1 MNSEIMKY
9 VYLKLFF
16 LLLLSTFISAQDI
29 NKNFS
34 INVGENFRLYP
45 SNVSQT
51 EVFIANHPLNPNV
64 IFASANTIIFNP
76 FFVSEGIYVTT
87 NGGFNWYGSD
97 TCKGEPITLHGGDPG
112 ITIDKDGTFILTRRG
127 FSPGL
132 YSHYSTNFG
141 ITWSNQKTISN
152 DDLERATM
160 TSDAHYASPYFGRS
174 YAAWV
179 KFAPPFPLQFS
190 YTDDG
195 GSNWSTPAQIN
206 NPIQRSAG
214 GDITMGPDGKVYVC
228 WAGVTSI
235 SPFTEDFVGVASSS
249 NGGSNW
255 QVNENAFD
263 MNGISGIL
271 SSKGNI
277 RVNGLPNIAVDTT
290 GGPRNNWIYI
300 ITTQKD
306 LVPAGSD
313 PDVILNRS
321 SDGGQTWSTGIRV
334 NQDDL
339 NNGAI
344 QYFPAVHVD
353 KYGGLNVIFYDD
365 RNTTSDSTGVFLVRS
380 EDGGNSWHEFE
391 ISDRNF
397 KPLPIGGLG
406 QGYQGDNIC
415 ITSSNDK
422 LWPAWMD
429 NRTGIY
435 QIWTVPIEISSV
447 NVEPAGK
454 IPYKFSLKQ
463 NYPNPFNPST
473 KIGYSIPQT
482 SQIQIKVYDILGKE
496 IETLVNEEKP
506 AGNYEVTWDA
516 ANLPSGVYFYQ
527 LRVGGLET
535 SSGQGF
541 IETKKMLLLK

>member
-9 VYLKLFF
+9 IFQKLI
-16 LLLLSTFISAQDI
+16 LLMFISTIVNAQDI

-34 INVGENFRLYP
+34 INIGENFILYP
-45 SNVSQT
+45 SNSTQT
-51 EVFIANHPLNPNV
+51 EVFITTNPARPNV
-64 IFASANTIIFNP
+64 FFASANTIMFVP
-76 FFVSEGIYVTT
+76 FFISEGIYVTID
-87 NGGFNWYGSD
+87 GGVNWYGSD
-97 TCKGEPITLHGGDPG
+97 TCKGQPIMLHGGDPG

-132 YSHYSTNFG
+132 YSHYSTDFG

-160 TSDAHYASPYFGRS
+160 TSDAHYGSPNFGRS

-195 GSNWSTPAQIN
+195 GLSWSTPAQIN
-206 NPIQRSAG
+206 NPVQRNAG
-214 GDITMGPDGKVYVC
+214 GDITMGADGKVYVC

-290 GGPRNNWIYI
+290 NGPRNNWIYI
-300 ITTQKD
+300 VTTQKD
-306 LVPAGSD
+306 LEPAGSD

-353 KYGGLNVIFYDD
+353 NYGGLNIIFYDD
-365 RNTTSDSTGVFLVRS
+365 RNTTSDSTSVFLARS
-380 EDGGNSWHEFE
+380 EDGGNSWHEYE

-406 QGYQGDNIC
+406 QGYQGDNIS

-422 LWPAWMD
+422 VWPVWMD

-435 QIWTVPIEISSV
+435 QIWTVPIEFSSV
-447 NVEPAGK
+447 NVKPADK
-454 IPYKFSLKQ
+454 ISFKFSLMQ
-463 NYPNPFNPST
+463 NYPNPFNPTT
-473 KIGYSIPQT
+473 KINYYLPKNANIKLNVYNVLGQKVAELINGYQT
-482 SQIQIKVYDILGKE
+482 EGKHH
-496 IETLVNEEKP
+496 IEFD
-506 AGNYEVTWDA
+506 AGK
-516 ANLPSGVYFYQ
+516 LSSGVYFYKLQ
-527 LRVGGLET
+527 AKGVDGST
-535 SSGQGF
+535 F
-541 IETKKMLLLK
+541 ISTRKMMLMK

>member
-1 MNSEIMKY
+1 
-9 VYLKLFF
+9 
-16 LLLLSTFISAQDI
+16 
-29 NKNFS
+29 
-34 INVGENFRLYP
+34 
-45 SNVSQT
+45 
-51 EVFIANHPLNPNV
+51 
-64 IFASANTIIFNP
+64 
-76 FFVSEGIYVTT
+76 
-87 NGGFNWYGSD
+87 
-97 TCKGEPITLHGGDPG
+97 
-112 ITIDKDGTFILTRRG
+112 
-127 FSPGL
+127 
-132 YSHYSTNFG
+132 
-141 ITWSNQKTISN
+141 
-152 DDLERATM
+152 
-160 TSDAHYASPYFGRS
+160 
-174 YAAWV
+174 
-179 KFAPPFPLQFS
+179 
-190 YTDDG
+190 
-195 GSNWSTPAQIN
+195 
-206 NPIQRSAG
+206 
-214 GDITMGPDGKVYVC
+214 
-228 WAGVTSI
+228 
-235 SPFTEDFVGVASSS
+235 
-249 NGGSNW
+249 
-255 QVNENAFD
+255 
-263 MNGISGIL
+263 
-271 SSKGNI
+271 
-277 RVNGLPNIAVDTT
+277 
-290 GGPRNNWIYI
+290 
-300 ITTQKD
+300 
-306 LVPAGSD
+306 
-313 PDVILNRS
+313 
-321 SDGGQTWSTGIRV
+321 
-334 NQDDL
+334 L

-380 EDGGNSWHEFE
+380 EDGGNNWHEFE

>member
-1 MNSEIMKY
+1 MNSKKMKY
-9 VYLKLFF
+9 KFLKLIF
-16 LLLLSTFISAQDI
+16 LLFVSNFISAQDI

-45 SNVSQT
+45 SNVNQT

-195 GSNWSTPAQIN
+195 GSNWSTPVQIN

-214 GDITMGPDGKVYVC
+214 GDITMGPDGIVYVC
-228 WAGVTSI
+228 WAGVTYL

-290 GGPRNNWIYI
+290 NGPRNNWIYI
-300 ITTQKD
+300 VTTQKD
-306 LVPAGSD
+306 LAPAGSD

-380 EDGGNSWHEFE
+380 EDGGNNWHEFE

-415 ITSSNDK
+415 ITSTNDK

-435 QIWTVPIEISSV
+435 QIWSVPIEISSV

-496 IETLVNEEKP
+496 IKTLVNEEKP
-506 AGNYEVTWDA
+506 AGNYEVTWNA
-516 ANLPSGVYFYQ
+516 ANVPSGVYFYQ